1 MDIVKIFF
9 MLALIIYFMGL
20 LRFHISP
27 EKVRDYL
34 QGKSKYYL
42 YKQIIETRRKMN
54 KYK

>member
-1 MDIVKIFF
+1 

-34 QGKSKYYL
+34 QGKSKFFASMGKFSML
-42 YKQIIETRRKMN
+42 MVLAFLIAS
-54 KYK
+54 